1 MVTVSIIQFQHVA
14 AVLSGMT
21 AMIVP
26 VIMTMVMSVIVAFAQ
41 RSLAVVLVT
50 ALITSRSEK
59 RGQGKSGKSRWKSHF
74 TGFRKRH

>member
-1 MVTVSIIQFQHVA
+1 MVTVSVIQFQHVA

-41 RSLAVVLVT
+41 RSLAVVL
-50 ALITSRSEK
+50 ITSFVASRSQK
-59 RGQGKSGKSRWKSHF
+59 RGQGKSG
-74 TGFRKRH
+74 

>member
-1 MVTVSIIQFQHVA
+1 MMAVSIIKFEDVT
-14 AVLSGMT
+14 AVFSGMT
-21 AMIVP
+21 AMIVS
-26 VIMTMVMSVIVAFAQ
+26 VIMIMVMSVIVAFAQ

-59 RGQGKSGKSRWKSHF
+59 RGQGKSGESRWKSHF